1 MAGPVHVLGIAGPSG
16 SGKTALARLLCRRLP
31 APALVVPM
39 DAYYR
44 DLGRLE
50 PAARARV
57 NFDHPDALDCD
68 LLLTHLERLVAGEPV
83 ARPIY
88 EFATHT
94 RAARTERLEPAAFL
108 IVEGLL
114 ALYWEEIRRLLKT
127 AVFVDLADELCL
139 ARRLARD
146 TAERGRPAD
155 SVRAQY
161 AETVRPMRE
170 RYVMPTR
177 RFADLVVSGTEPLEA
192 SALRILT
199 HLGAGGRQSGV

>member
-1 MAGPVHVLGIAGPSG
+1 MAGPVHVLGVAGPSG
-16 SGKTALARLLCRRLP
+16 SGKTALAQVLCSRLP
-31 APALVVPM
+31 APAVVVPM

-44 DLGRLE
+44 DLGALD

-57 NFDHPDALDCD
+57 NFDHPDALDRD
-68 LLLTHLERLVAGEPV
+68 FLLTHLDQLAAGEAV
-83 ARPIY
+83 ARPVY

-94 RAARTERLEPAAFL
+94 RSPRTERVGPAAFL

-114 ALYWEEIRRLLKT
+114 ALYWEEIRRLLRT
-127 AVFVDLADELCL
+127 AVFVDLADDLCL

-146 TAERGRPAD
+146 TAERGRPAE

-177 RFADLVVSGTEPLEA
+177 CFADLIVSGAEPLEV
-192 SALRILT
+192 SVLRILD

>member
-1 MAGPVHVLGIAGPSG
+1 MAGPAHVLGIAGPSG
-16 SGKTALARLLCRRLP
+16 SGKTALARVLCSHLP
-31 APALVVPM
+31 QPAVVVPM

-44 DLGRLE
+44 DLRALDL
-50 PAARARV
+50 AARARV
-57 NFDHPDALDCD
+57 NFDHPDALDRD
-68 LLLTHLERLVAGEPV
+68 LLLMHLERLAAGESV

-94 RAARTERLEPAAFL
+94 RAPRTERVGPATFL

-114 ALYWEEIRRLLKT
+114 VLYWEEVRRLLQT
-127 AVFVDLADELCL
+127 AVFVDLEDDLCL

-146 TAERGRPAD
+146 TAERGRPAE

-170 RYVMPTR
+170 QYVMPTR
-177 RFADLVVSGTEPLEA
+177 RFADLVVSGAEPLEA
-192 SALRILT
+192 SALRILV
-199 HLGAGGRQSGV
+199 HLGVGGRESHV